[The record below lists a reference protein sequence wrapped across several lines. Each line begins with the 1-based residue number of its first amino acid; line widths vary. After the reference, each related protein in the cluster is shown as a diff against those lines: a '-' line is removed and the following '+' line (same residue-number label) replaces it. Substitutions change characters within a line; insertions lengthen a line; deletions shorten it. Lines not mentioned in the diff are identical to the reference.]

1 MEKYT
6 PKPMR
11 QINKRPRAQ
20 TDEALLE
27 MDLSEFKTLVPFQ
40 SPKLTDHY
48 SRTQK
53 PEDDMRRLLDEYLS
67 TKESKSK
74 AFWEY
79 LF

>member
-1 MEKYT
+1 
-6 PKPMR
+6 MR
-11 QINKRPRAQ
+11 QTNKRPSAQ

-40 SPKLTDHY
+40 NPKLTDHY

-53 PEDDMRRLLDEYLS
+53 PEDDMSRLLDEYLS